1 MRCSSKTNS
10 LFACGVNRMRSF
22 LHAATSKR
30 NEHSLKRK
38 TWQFFIIVLSL
49 FVVIFITS
57 YSIIMMRSAVD
68 NEVSGSEIALTG
80 ISKNISVSLERYK
93 EMSRLIMLNS
103 DVMAFLRDSGTHK
116 AFNATT
122 VRDGIFSV
130 TNIYSFVDSVYV
142 YRLDGDYVSTG
153 SGVMFVDQ
161 GMMTSPEWSGPLM
174 DAKGGSMVM
183 INGNGAFRKKIGTQL
198 ITMARYIYDINTQE
212 ITGTLIVNLTP
223 SVLYAATRDFDKDR
237 PICFFDEDGHVL
249 WGDES
254 LKGYFSP
261 DLVNGGFH
269 WEEKVA
275 DGKRQVLS
283 AYSEEGMPL
292 VLVSLTGISKTG
304 FQSWETVWIIVT
316 LVAAVIIS
324 VFGGG
329 VFISAN
335 IARPIDMLSEA
346 IANSKI
352 DGELH
357 KIDLPLPNNEI
368 RRLAD
373 SYNSM
378 IAHIHGLIE
387 QLIEKEKSIQRAEIR
402 TLHEQIKPH
411 FLYNSL
417 ETISYMALQSDAPLV
432 HDALETLGSFYRNFL
447 SKGSREI
454 PLKSEVMIVKDYL
467 ALQKLRYGEVFEDE
481 YVLDERILGTMIP
494 KLILQ
499 PLVENSLYHGVRLK
513 GEKGV
518 IRISAFEKDGMVHVS
533 VYDTGLGMTQEKIKE
548 VLSGDAADENALSG
562 FGLKGTIERIRY
574 YCNDRDVISIKSE
587 PGEYT
592 EIEIVIPKQNRAR

>member
-1 MRCSSKTNS
+1 MRYSEQLNS
-10 LFACGVNRMRSF
+10 LIACGVNRMRSL
-22 LHAATSKR
+22 LHAATSKQKDL
-30 NEHSLKRK
+30 SLKRK
-38 TWQFFIIVLSL
+38 TWQFFLIVLSL
-49 FVVIFITS
+49 FCVIFITS

-68 NEVSGSEIALTG
+68 NEVSSSEIALTG

-103 DVMAFLRDSGTHK
+103 DVMDFLRDSGNHK
-116 AFNATT
+116 VYNATT
-122 VRDGIFSV
+122 VRNGIFSV
-130 TNIYSFVDSVYV
+130 THIYSYVDSVYV
-142 YRLDGDYVSTG
+142 YRTDGEYVSTG
-153 SGVMFVDQ
+153 SGVMYVDEELVASE
-161 GMMTSPEWSGPLM
+161 GWTAPLSE
-174 DAKGGSMVM
+174 AKGGSVVM

-198 ITMARYIYDINTQE
+198 ITMARYIYDINTQQ
-212 ITGTLIVNLTP
+212 ITGMLVVNLTP
-223 SVLYAATRDFDKDR
+223 GVLYAATRDINKDR
-237 PICFFDEDGHVL
+237 PICFLDEEGHVL

-254 LKGYFSP
+254 MKEYFNP
-261 DLVNGGFH
+261 GLVDGGFH
-269 WEEKVA
+269 WEEKTT
-275 DGKRQVLS
+275 GGQRQVLS

-292 VLVSLTGISKTG
+292 VLVSLTGVSSTG
-304 FQSWETVWIIVT
+304 FQSWESIWIIVT
-316 LVAAVIIS
+316 LVAAVVLS
-324 VFGGG
+324 VFGSG

-346 IANSKI
+346 ITSTKAN
-352 DGELH
+352 GELH

-378 IAHIHGLIE
+378 IAHIHELID
-387 QLIEKEKSIQRAEIR
+387 QLIEKEKSIQKAEIR

-417 ETISYMALQSDAPLV
+417 ETISYMALQSDAPQV

-447 SKGSREI
+447 SKGSRDI
-454 PLKSEVMIVKDYL
+454 PLRNEIMIVKDYL
-467 ALQKLRYGEVFEDE
+467 ALQKLRYGEIFDDE
-481 YVLDERILGTMIP
+481 YVLDERILGTLIP

-518 IRISAFEKDGMVHVS
+518 IRISAFEKDGTVHVT
-533 VYDTGLGMTQEKIKE
+533 VYDTGLGMTQEKIDE
-548 VLSGDAADENALSG
+548 VLSGDAADENALTG

-574 YCNDRDVISIKSE
+574 YCNNRDVISIRSE

-592 EIEIVIPKQNRAR
+592 EIEIVIPKQK